1 MQAIGV
7 VSIKSITD
15 TSKVILQYP
24 ASICSMIMV
33 LHKIINSD
41 GQNKR
46 AGNREEGCKE
56 DLMQHQQTGKEAEAK
71 GSYYETSSGRT
82 PGTGSKR

>member
-1 MQAIGV
+1 M
-7 VSIKSITD
+7 
-15 TSKVILQYP
+15 TSPRSSYSYH

-56 DLMQHQQTGKEAEAK
+56 DLLLHQQTGKEAEVK
-71 GSYYETSSGRT
+71 GSYYETSSGKT
-82 PGTGSKR
+82 PGSGSER